1 MADIKAAPIA
11 RAIRVIESCKTAEQL
26 KVAEKYT
33 ELALKASV
41 SNAYGIV
48 ITYAEKYFD
57 ILTDL
62 HKLIAQK
69 NKFLCIF

>member
-1 MADIKAAPIA
+1 MKIAPIA
-11 RAIRVIESCKTAEQL
+11 RAILVIESCKTVEQL

-41 SNAYGIV
+41 SDAYALV
-48 ITYAEKYFD
+48 IESAVKYFD

-62 HKLIAQK
+62 RKKLIAQK
-69 NKFLCIF
+69 IKFLCIF